1 MPKEYRDSVIFGSIH
16 GCSIKRNVLK
26 KNGSTFIASRADDF
40 LQSGDKNF
48 RPINLRWGPNGEIYC
63 IDWHDQNPCHQAAA
77 GSWDYEHGRVYRI
90 QTKGL
95 KTKKAEDLGKKI
107 PEELQQLLQHD
118 NPYFVRSALRLLG
131 ELPDPSKAYNKKL
144 DNEAYRGHL
153 PSLWAL
159 RLAKRD

>member
-1 MPKEYRDSVIFGSIH
+1 
-16 GCSIKRNVLK
+16 
-26 KNGSTFIASRADDF
+26 TFIASRADDF

-95 KTKKAEDLGKKI
+95 KTKKAEDLSKKTN
-107 PEELQQLLQHD
+107 EELAEIMKD
-118 NPYFVRSALRLLG
+118 PNPYQMRTAFRLLFERDG
-131 ELPDPSKAYNKKL
+131 KFSAGVRLNRGDTQWAYPALAPKL
-144 DNEAYRGHL
+144 WDEETKGQAWTTNV
-153 PSLWAL
+153 
-159 RLAKRD
+159 LAKLANRPFTTFLT